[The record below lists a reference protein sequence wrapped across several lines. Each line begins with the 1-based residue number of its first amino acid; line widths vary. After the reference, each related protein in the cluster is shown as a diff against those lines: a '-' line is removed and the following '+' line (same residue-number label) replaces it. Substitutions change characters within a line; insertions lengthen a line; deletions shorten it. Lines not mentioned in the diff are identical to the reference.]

1 VAGVGVARGRGGWGG
16 GGRVGGG
23 GGEERVD
30 GSQMDVAARVYRE
43 KGRRRSGSR

>member
-1 VAGVGVARGRGGWGG
+1 MAGVGVARGRGGWGG

-23 GGEERVD
+23 GEERED

-43 KGRRRSGSR
+43 KGRRRGGSR